1 MIIRRKRIVTM
12 PGAGRDWIKDVQ
24 WRYDVK
30 ISTIKSVGLGQE
42 RRKRGILLFSLWK
55 INVVVATN
63 HNWTDR
69 RTYSVRVQI
78 YYSMTSCS
86 SQAVECR
93 SRPSTFLS
101 LLKWMNESK
110 RSWRLL
116 ANGFYLTSPA
126 ESRFI
131 YFFCFCFSSIQLW
144 RFYRW
149 KKCFSTDLDWC

>member
-42 RRKRGILLFSLWK
+42 RRKRAILLFSLRE

-69 RTYSVRVQI
+69 RTYVALAFKFIIRWRHGVVRLLNVALDLPLF
-78 YYSMTSCS
+78 S
-86 SQAVECR
+86 
-93 SRPSTFLS
+93 LS

-126 ESRFI
+126 ESRFRYI
-131 YFFCFCFSSIQLW
+131 FFCFFVDPVMTVLPVI
-144 RFYRW
+144 
-149 KKCFSTDLDWC
+149 